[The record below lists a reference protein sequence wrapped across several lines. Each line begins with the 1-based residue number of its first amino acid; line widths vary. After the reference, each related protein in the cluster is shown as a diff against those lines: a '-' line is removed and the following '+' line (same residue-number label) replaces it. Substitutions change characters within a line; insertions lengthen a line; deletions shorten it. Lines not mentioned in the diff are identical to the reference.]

1 MKIKN
6 KMFGVIIAGG
16 RGTRFWPISRKKRP
30 KQLLNIIG
38 DQSMLQMTVD
48 RLRKIR
54 FIEDIY
60 IATGKDL
67 AKTIS
72 KEVEGVPRK
81 NIIVEPSGKNTAPSI
96 GLVAGHLLKRDPDA
110 VMGVFPADHLIVGH
124 RPFYQSLSTAF
135 NLVSKKEILIT
146 FGIVPSSAHIGYGY
160 IQYNKKKILEDDIA
174 FGVKTFAEKPTL
186 SAAKRFIKSGD
197 FLWNS
202 GIFVWKASV
211 YMKAM
216 EDHLPIQYDI
226 IKNIVSKVGT
236 NKYKSILESEWDRIS
251 QESVDYGILEKAQN
265 IGVVKSDFVWSD
277 VGSWDAYYNLMTKK
291 KDGNVI
297 KGDGLVIDGT
307 NNLIHSSEKF
317 TSVLGLSNIA
327 VINTNDSTLIVPRER
342 VEEIKTILS
351 VLEKNDRNELL

>member
-30 KQLLNIIG
+30 KQLLNIFG
-38 DQSMLQMTVD
+38 DQSMLQMTID

-67 AKTIS
+67 AKSIAQ
-72 KEVEGVPRK
+72 EVEGISKK

-96 GLVAGHLLKRDPDA
+96 GLVAGHLLNRDPEA
-110 VMGVFPADHLIVGH
+110 VMGIFPADHLIVGH
-124 RPFYQSLSTAF
+124 RPFYQSLSAALD
-135 NLVSKKEILIT
+135 LVSKNKILVT
-146 FGIVPSSAHIGYGY
+146 LGIIPSSPHTGYGY
-160 IQYNKKKILEDDIA
+160 IQYNKKKILKDGIA

-186 SAAKRFIKSGD
+186 SAAKRFLKSGD
-197 FLWNS
+197 FFWNS

-226 IKNIVSKVGT
+226 IKNIISKVGT
-236 NKYKSILESEWDRIS
+236 NQYKSSLESEWDRIS
-251 QESVDYGILEKAQN
+251 QESVDYGILEKANN
-265 IGVVKSDFVWSD
+265 IGVIKSGFTWSD
-277 VGSWDAYYNLMTKK
+277 VGSWNAYYNLMTKK
-291 KDGNVI
+291 RNGNVI
-297 KGDGLVIDGT
+297 KGDGLIIDGS

-317 TSVLGLSNIA
+317 TSILGINNIA
-327 VINTNDSTLIVPRER
+327 VINTNDSTLVVPRER
-342 VEEIKTILS
+342 VEEIKNLLL
-351 VLEKNDRNELL
+351 VLEKKNRNELL